1 MSLNGAGFPCQREIR
16 RLSQLILKK
25 SLSGIRRLGFEGEQP
40 LYRRF
45 PTPDAHQAVQKIA
58 PKSSEGFV
66 EVHRSGRPS
75 QSPSSPLLK
84 GEDGATISE
93 TQSSY
98 SAIGC
103 LNTQTRA
110 RTPDDAREA
119 LIRS

>member
-58 PKSSEGFV
+58 PKSSGICGSSSQRPPESVAVLPIV
-66 EVHRSGRPS
+66 ERRRRRHYLGNPIQLLRNWLPQYPN
-75 QSPSSPLLK
+75 QS
-84 GEDGATISE
+84 TH
-93 TQSSY
+93 
-98 SAIGC
+98 
-103 LNTQTRA
+103 TR
-110 RTPDDAREA
+110 
-119 LIRS
+119 